1 MLLYVVIELLAER
14 LVPHIAPETAQNGSP
29 YVVLPIVAVKIQA
42 IIRFAAF
49 DIFLISVVELV
60 RRYVFTDCGMYT
72 AELVKNRS
80 LLLLTAHDLRFV
92 R

>member
-1 MLLYVVIELLAER
+1 MLLNVVIKLLAKR
-14 LVPHIAPETAQNGSP
+14 LIPHIAPETAQNGSP
-29 YVVLPIVAVKIQA
+29 YVVLPVVAVKIQA

-49 DIFLISVVELV
+49 DFFLNTVAVLV
-60 RRYVFTDCGMYT
+60 RRYVFTDCGMYS

-80 LLLLTAHDLRFV
+80 LLLLTAYELLFV